1 LLSNVVVISEPK
13 ATEIRHAKY
22 EVCSGHPALSHER
35 SLSILDQRGG
45 PNDTKKEH
53 AERGVKVI

>member
-1 LLSNVVVISEPK
+1 MVVISEPK